1 MKKKS
6 LREAGLSAEQNPRK
20 RRASRLEGRTEQIR
34 CKKPKARGF
43 IACLLAP
50 LALADRP
57 RFHLV
62 AVDLVLDLMLDLVLD
77 LVFALTVG
85 LAILGAVLPGGEVA
99 VGLSGSLL

>member
-20 RRASRLEGRTEQIR
+20 RRASRLEERTEQIR

-62 AVDLVLDLMLDLVLD
+62 AVDLVLDLVL
-77 LVFALTVG
+77 ALTVG